1 MITLIGHEKIQKETI
16 RLFFLVQLQ
25 GNWIF
30 SWAKNNWN
38 LKAVKDIALLRMLQ
52 KLSFF
57 IRKMCGRYWNICF
70 KSEMFSD
77 TSGCLLCEMS
87 AMRIIVNRELNCLN
101 VKLLVHVWWCETK
114 KIFILVRQLSNLE
127 YLNGTNCK
135 QNTILK
141 IIYLKEC
148 INQWLE
154 YMRHL
159 LLG

>member
-1 MITLIGHEKIQKETI
+1 MIILIGHEKIQKETI
-16 RLFFLVQLQ
+16 RLFFFLGQLQ

-52 KLSFF
+52 KLFF

-87 AMRIIVNRELNCLN
+87 AMRIILNRELNCLN
-101 VKLLVHVWWCETK
+101 VKLSHTCLMMWDK
-114 KIFILVRQLSNLE
+114 KIFIFVRQLSNLE

-135 QNTILK
+135 QNIILK
-141 IIYLKEC
+141 IVYLKEC